1 MKERPVIP
9 RLDAP
14 SLSLYLI
21 VLFLFCT
28 GMSFAYD
35 DLVGGLIVT
44 KAEGAALQ
52 AGVQAGDSVMEVNG
66 DLLPEECTEDDLFD
80 LLTEK
85 PRPVSIGFW
94 RSRDSPPASTESLG
108 ISDTAK
114 TPEGPLSAKSGKATP
129 SPAHAT
135 PETMGTTKE
144 TAADDK
150 NAASAKSKD
159 QPTPSTSSTWNC
171 AVCKRENVA
180 SSLACSVCYTKKS
193 GANKKPSAAKPTV
206 NSNKTPAAEESVTD
220 DTSVRSSS
228 PIEVN
233 ENDTSVSSA
242 MSPETAELM
251 QMAAEIKSQV
261 NAAGT
266 LTAMKEMTEHY
277 RKAETNDRQRVRLA
291 RRFEEDSG
299 KKEAPANNAVSP
311 EATASNLG
319 ADFDGVATVNEG
331 AKTAPLFK
339 SQDKKASK
347 QPLKVDT
354 AGNVSVMKT
363 QDLKKVTPSSRS
375 TSPAAAPAWAALQL
389 KKTSK
394 SSPDDKSEKP
404 KESNP
409 SDKSTPT
416 YNALLKKVKVNP
428 DEKSMDSRNDT
439 PSAESELAFKNNLKK
454 VNPDEKLAKPK
465 EDTSSDASTPAFKA
479 NLKKVNPDEKPEKPK
494 EDTSSDASTPV
505 FKANLK
511 KVNPDEKHEK
521 PKEDT
526 SSDASTPA
534 FKANLKKVNP
544 DEKPE
549 KPKEDT
555 SSDAS
560 TPVFKA
566 NLKKVNPDEK
576 PEKPKEDTSS
586 DASTPAFKANLK
598 KVNPDEK
605 PEKPKEDTS
614 SDAST
619 PAFKANLKKV
629 NPDGSAKLETPVDDN
644 AISPTAGLKKVSS
657 NDNLATSPE
666 AKEPI
671 AYIAIKER
679 LRKVIPGSGVDARP
693 EPTKKNPA
701 KAKSFLSR
709 GLGRGPL
716 SADKGPPPATS
727 SLGRRRS
734 GGGSNSSSSDNS
746 DRTSSTGSVSTG
758 SVSTGSVS
766 GKSVPSTS
774 GPPLSSGLKDTGS
787 TNASPPAAPAP
798 AAATLKK
805 GGFFGGLK
813 KRAESATA
821 KASAAKSMLSPA
833 KPAFASVTLKKTK
846 SSQPKGGEEK
856 EHDPDFGASASWLPP
871 LDVGPFP
878 PQDGLG
884 MIWDRMREVV
894 AADGGDGKR

>member
-544 DEKPE
+544 D
-549 KPKEDT
+549 
-555 SSDAS
+555 
-560 TPVFKA
+560 
-566 NLKKVNPDEK
+566 
-576 PEKPKEDTSS
+576 
-586 DASTPAFKANLK
+586 
-598 KVNPDEK
+598 
-605 PEKPKEDTS
+605 
-614 SDAST
+614 
-619 PAFKANLKKV
+619 
-629 NPDGSAKLETPVDDN
+629 GSAKLETPVDDN

-746 DRTSSTGSVSTG
+746 DRTSSTG

>member
-439 PSAESELAFKNNLKK
+439 PSDESELAFKNNLKK
-454 VNPDEKLAKPK
+454 VNPDEKLA
-465 EDTSSDASTPAFKA
+465 
-479 NLKKVNPDEKPEKPK
+479 
-494 EDTSSDASTPV
+494 
-505 FKANLK
+505 
-511 KVNPDEKHEK
+511 
-521 PKEDT
+521 
-526 SSDASTPA
+526 
-534 FKANLKKVNP
+534 
-544 DEKPE
+544 
-549 KPKEDT
+549 
-555 SSDAS
+555 
-560 TPVFKA
+560 
-566 NLKKVNPDEK
+566 
-576 PEKPKEDTSS
+576 KPKEDTSS

-758 SVSTGSVS
+758 SVS